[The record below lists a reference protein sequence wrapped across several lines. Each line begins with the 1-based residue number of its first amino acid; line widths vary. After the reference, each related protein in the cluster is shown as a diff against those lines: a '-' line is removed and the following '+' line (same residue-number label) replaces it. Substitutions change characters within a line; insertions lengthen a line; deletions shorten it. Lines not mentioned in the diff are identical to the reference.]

1 MHVSTYLHCKR
12 LQWTLLTKSR
22 NTVDR
27 GLNRFLLWFS
37 NVEFLVWHSLRND
50 SLNKVHKDW
59 WYENPRKQLW
69 CESTS
74 LGVLRGWSRSQP
86 KAFPDS
92 TEGLTRDAFIITIL
106 VHLFILVTI
115 DWQNQLQKKKKSD
128 TNECIYKTE
137 TDLQI
142 LKTNLWF
149 PKWKC
154 GWGRDKLGLWD

>member
-74 LGVLRGWSRSQP
+74 LGLLRGWSRSQP

-106 VHLFILVTI
+106 GHLFILVTS
-115 DWQNQLQKKKKSD
+115 DWQNQLQKKKKKW
-128 TNECIYKTE
+128 YKWMYLQNRNRLTDFENKFMVSQVE
-137 TDLQI
+137 T
-142 LKTNLWF
+142 WV
-149 PKWKC
+149 
-154 GWGRDKLGLWD
+154 GEG